1 MLAGTPLQSPP
12 LLPHLGQASKFLTIA
27 PSFAPHT
34 SGNKT
39 QQFRPATSPELGLAW
54 LLCLLHNHHTID
66 PFCPNLHPSLHDL
79 QGDV

>member
-27 PSFAPHT
+27 PSLGSYT

-39 QQFRPATSPELGLAW
+39 QQFRPATSSELGIAW
-54 LLCLLHNHHTID
+54 LLCLLYNHHTL
-66 PFCPNLHPSLHDL
+66 CPNPHPSLHNF
-79 QGDV
+79 